1 MKDVS
6 FLPIPSIKRDW
17 LIFWSSGIRRRQKTP
32 CETRD
37 GYGRDS
43 SSGGGKRRRRSK
55 PVVNI
60 NNLQMSVAENY
71 ILR

>member
-43 SSGGGKRRRRSK
+43 SSGGRKRRRRSK

-60 NNLQMSVAENY
+60 NNLQMTVAENY

>member
-6 FLPIPSIKRDW
+6 FLSIPSTKRDW

-32 CETRD
+32 CEARD

-43 SSGGGKRRRRSK
+43 SSGGGRRRSK
-55 PVVNI
+55 PIVNI
-60 NNLQMSVAENY
+60 NNLHMSVVENC
-71 ILR
+71 IL